1 MLVLG
6 YVAVVGSVLIAL
18 LFVADATLDKNSS
31 PVIVTSQRMGLPE
44 PHYHSAIKTFT
55 ITPAPAPDKT
65 SQAVLDAPPKS
76 HAEPK
81 AEHEVLTKIEPL
93 AREARAEAPNLK
105 HVGVEASAKRRGAIS
120 KSQHTNYQTDLFVR
134 QIFYQG
140 LLAPDPLLPLDAQPG

>member
-1 MLVLG
+1 AVATRQMLVLG

-55 ITPAPAPDKT
+55 ITPAPAPDMT

-81 AEHEVLTKIEPL
+81 AEHEVLTKIEPV

-105 HVGVEASAKRRGAIS
+105 HLGVEASAKRARAEVR
-120 KSQHTNYQTDLFVR
+120 SQNQRVTQH
-134 QIFYQG
+134 
-140 LLAPDPLLPLDAQPG
+140 A

>member
-6 YVAVVGSVLIAL
+6 HVAVVGSVLIAL

-55 ITPAPAPDKT
+55 ITQAPD
-65 SQAVLDAPPKS
+65 
-76 HAEPK
+76 
-81 AEHEVLTKIEPL
+81 
-93 AREARAEAPNLK
+93 
-105 HVGVEASAKRRGAIS
+105 
-120 KSQHTNYQTDLFVR
+120 YQTDLFVR

-140 LLAPDPLLPLDAQPG
+140 LLAPDPLLPLDAQPGNLRRLAQSR

>member
-1 MLVLG
+1 
-6 YVAVVGSVLIAL
+6 
-18 LFVADATLDKNSS
+18 
-31 PVIVTSQRMGLPE
+31 MGLPE

-120 KSQHTNYQTDLFVR
+120 KSARYAAHQLPNRPLCSTDFLSRVISAIAR
-134 QIFYQG
+134 PCG
-140 LLAPDPLLPLDAQPG
+140 LLLLAIDQWPGYCRCKSGPQHGWTK